1 MALAHCCP
9 ICIKAGLRRE
19 DGHGNRAGI
28 VWMSDSSRP
37 RRVRW
42 CPRCKEW
49 IIPIVLLDEHREYFK
64 TEIERWQ
71 TSGRGGAK

>member
-28 VWMSDSSRP
+28 V
-37 RRVRW
+37 RW

-49 IIPIVLLDEHREYFK
+49 IIPIVLLDEQREYLK
-64 TEIERWQ
+64 AEIERWQ
-71 TSGRGGAK
+71 TAGRGGAK

>member
-28 VWMSDSSRP
+28 FRP

-64 TEIERWQ
+64 TEIERRQ
-71 TSGRGGAK
+71 TAGRGGVKSIQ